1 MESKLKDNNFEIKP
15 KGSGVLEYL
24 MFLLGIMQIAG
35 SMIWVLAKWG
45 ESDYETW
52 YSRFALGVI
61 CIGFAG
67 VIREVRKLREKND

>member
-1 MESKLKDNNFEIKP
+1 MESKSKENNFDLDP

-45 ESDYETW
+45 ESDSNTW
-52 YSRFALGVI
+52 YSRFALGVV

-67 VIREVRKLREKND
+67 VIREIRKLREKKD